1 MLGASVSKASQS
13 AMRAATEF
21 AQTSHQAKSAANTIS
36 ELAQSAGAIG
46 EQVAHAA
53 AVVTRPV
60 RQPGWQKSMS
70 GAVGGGECDRQV
82 VVFIHKIAAQTNLL
96 AINATI
102 EAARAGEAGRG
113 FSVVASEVKALAD
126 QSAKATAE
134 IESRIGVIQTSTNKA
149 VERIRQIASSFEEI
163 EVATSAISTAV
174 GQQHMAAE
182 EIGEVVQ
189 VAAARSQ
196 SLK

>member
-1 MLGASVSKASQS
+1 MSRGC
-13 AMRAATEF
+13 RRRRD
-21 AQTSHQAKSAANTIS
+21 
-36 ELAQSAGAIG
+36 AIG
-46 EQVAHAA
+46 
-53 AVVTRPV
+53 
-60 RQPGWQKSMS
+60 
-70 GAVGGGECDRQV
+70 QV

-96 AINATI
+96 ALRRD
-102 EAARAGEAGRG
+102 ESKRARAGEAGRG

-189 VAAARSQ
+189 VAAARSDSLSSDISTTAKTVGETSSAISDMSRLADELTTQ
-196 SLK
+196 SAVVRNSIELFLKRVAA